1 MRRGKIL
8 KTAALA
14 LGIAALVLVVGVL
27 VHYKLPTIAWYWV
40 KTHASADE
48 ARQRG
53 LWLPAYRVSVEAR
66 PIAEVRNNLSGLTFN
81 RDSGTLFAVVNQPA
95 QIVELDTEGRLLRRV
110 AVAGAEDLEG
120 ISHVYG
126 EVFIL
131 ADERRH
137 HLYRVT
143 LDARQTGVD
152 LAQAARFELEVDPP
166 GGNRGLEGLSWDEK
180 NQRLFVVKE
189 KTPLRVLAVSGP
201 SILQQEAESELRVA
215 EWRPVPESALF
226 VKDLSSIEV
235 HEVSGNLL
243 LLSDESALVAEYD
256 IEGRLLSM
264 LPLWPGLHGL
274 QGRIPRAEGI
284 AIGPDGSL
292 YVVSE
297 PNLFY
302 RFEREAAPR

>member
-1 MRRGKIL
+1 MK
-8 KTAALA
+8 KAVFV
-14 LGIAALVLVVGVL
+14 LGFVAFVLVGGVCF
-27 VHYKLPTIAWYWV
+27 HYKLPTLAYYWV

-48 ARQRG
+48 SRQRG
-53 LWLPAYRVSVEAR
+53 LWLPDYRVRIEAL

-120 ISHVYG
+120 ISHVHG

-137 HLYRVT
+137 YLYRVT
-143 LDARQTGVD
+143 LDARKTEID
-152 LAQAARFELEVDPP
+152 LAQAARFDLRVGLVGD
-166 GGNRGLEGLSWDEK
+166 NRGLEGLSWDET

-189 KTPLRVLAVSGP
+189 KNPLRVLIVSGP
-201 SILQQEAESELRVA
+201 SILEQEAGSELRAA

-226 VKDLSSIEV
+226 VKDLSSLTV
-235 HEVSGNLL
+235 HEESGNLL

-264 LPLWPGLHGL
+264 LPMWPGLHGL
-274 QGRIPRAEGI
+274 QGRIPRAEGV
-284 AIGPDGSL
+284 ALGPDGSL
-292 YVVSE
+292 YIVSE

-302 RFEREAAPR
+302 RFERTAAPR